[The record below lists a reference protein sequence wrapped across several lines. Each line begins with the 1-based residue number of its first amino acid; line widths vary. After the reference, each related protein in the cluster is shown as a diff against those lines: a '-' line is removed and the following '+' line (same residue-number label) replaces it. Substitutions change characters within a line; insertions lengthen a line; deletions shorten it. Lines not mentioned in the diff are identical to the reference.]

1 MYRPGIFVVT
11 SLASL
16 VGAACSGDG
25 ATPRFTST
33 AEAATEETFYDLPF
47 PNDLRR
53 RADGTLDLAA
63 FPSNSLLL
71 DQVRTGAET
80 YDGFSTNGAIFV
92 KVDGQ
97 LDPGSLP
104 DPAASMTEDAS
115 VYLVDVD
122 PDSPARGER
131 IPVAVKFVAKGALTI
146 GNDILVARPYPGF
159 PLSDGTTYALVVTTR
174 VDSADGIA
182 ISTAPGFA
190 KLADPAYQPLFDYLD
205 EPGGDDKDDV
215 AVATVFTTQNAI
227 SVARA
232 IQKAV
237 IAAEDP
243 PFANIVLNNE
253 ISAMKVFVGNYAA
266 PNFQTGDAP
275 SRNAPAGEIK
285 VGTDGVAIVQR
296 MENLRFSLA
305 VPTGATPSTGFPV
318 AIYSHG
324 TGGDYLSGVSDGTAE
339 RLALEGVATLSMD
352 QVLHGPRSPGGNPE
366 LDFFNIGNVYAA
378 RDNPLQGAADAFSQL
393 RLAKVLTFDDGT
405 GRIVKLDMNRVFF
418 FGHSQGGL
426 TGPAFVAFDPLVKG
440 AVLSGT
446 GGLLYLSILNKTDPV
461 NFPALAESLLRDEPV
476 DVDNPSMA
484 LVQLWVD
491 RSDPVTF
498 APFMVRKPL
507 PGLQPR
513 HIFQTEGFT
522 DTYTPNLCIQA
533 FATAVGL
540 DLVQGPDTKEVLG
553 LTLRGRAIVP
563 APLTGNL
570 NGVTAGLAQYKER
583 AGSNGHFVVFD
594 IAAAKQQSAK
604 FLGTLAATGKATVVP
619 AN

>member
-1 MYRPGIFVVT
+1 MDRAGLFVIALT
-11 SLASL
+11 SVVS
-16 VGAACSGDG
+16 AACSGDG

-33 AEAATEETFYDLPF
+33 AEASTEETFYDLPF

-71 DQVRTGAET
+71 DQVRAGAET

-92 KVDGQ
+92 KLDGQ
-97 LDPGSLP
+97 LDPDSLP

-131 IPVAVKFVAKGALTI
+131 IPVVVKFIADGALTI
-146 GNDILVARPYPGF
+146 GRDYLVARPYPGF
-159 PLSDGTTYALVVTTR
+159 PLSGGTTYALVVTTR
-174 VDSADGIA
+174 VQSADGVGL
-182 ISTAPGFA
+182 STAPGFS
-190 KLADPAYQPLFDYLD
+190 KLTDPAYQPLFDYLA

-227 SVARA
+227 AVARA

-237 IAAEDP
+237 MAAEDP
-243 PFANIVLNNE
+243 PVANIMLQNE
-253 ISAMKVFVGNYAA
+253 IAAMKVFTGNYAA
-266 PNFQTGDAP
+266 PNFQTGDVPYKSAP
-275 SRNAPAGEIK
+275 SGEIK

-305 VPTGATPSTGFPV
+305 VPAGTVPASGFPV

-324 TGGDYLSGVSDGTAE
+324 TGGDYLSAVSDGTAE
-339 RLALEGVATLSMD
+339 RLAVEGIATLSMD

-366 LDFFNIGNVYAA
+366 LDFFNIGNVYSA

-393 RLAKVLTFDDGT
+393 RLAKVVTFDDGT
-405 GRIVKLDMNRVFF
+405 GRIIKLDMNRVFF

-491 RSDPVTF
+491 RSDPLTF
-498 APFMVRKPL
+498 APFMIRHPL

-513 HIFQTEGFT
+513 AIFQTEGFT
-522 DTYTPNLCIQA
+522 DTYTPNPCIQA
-533 FATAVGL
+533 FATAVGV
-540 DLVQGPDTKEVLG
+540 DLVQTPDTKEVLG
-553 LTLRGRAIVP
+553 LTLRGRTVVQ
-563 APLTGNL
+563 APVTDNL
-570 NGVTAGLAQYKER
+570 NGVTAGLAQYNQR
-583 AGSNGHFVVFD
+583 QGSNGHFVVFD
-594 IAAAKQQSAK
+594 IAAARKQSAR